1 METAMTTLPRVT
13 GALGASVFVVAAA
26 VAGLAAQNRGFDRPR
41 PQSRLVTALDTNQ
54 DGTISSAEIKAATAT
69 LAKLDTNGDG
79 KLSAEELRPA
89 FGPGGGRG
97 FGGEG
102 RGRGGEGG
110 PGGTPAMSADDL
122 ADTLMAFDRNGD
134 GTLTRTE
141 IPERFQGLFDRA
153 DTNKDGVLTKEELK
167 QSATASVQ
175 EAERGGRGGERGG
188 RGGEAGRRGGPIDP
202 LMQALDKDSDGTL
215 SAAELADAPKALLR
229 LDKNGDGQLTADE
242 YRMAMPPG
250 PGRGGEERR

>member
-1 METAMTTLPRVT
+1 MKTLPKVA

-26 VAGLAAQNRGFDRPR
+26 VAGLAAQNRGFDGPR
-41 PQSRLVTALDTNQ
+41 PQSRLVAALDANQ
-54 DGTISSAEIKAATAT
+54 DGTISSAEIKASTVA
-69 LAKLDTNGDG
+69 LAKLDANGDG
-79 KLSAEELRPA
+79 RVSAEELRPV
-89 FGPGGGRG
+89 FGPEGMRGERG

-102 RGRGGEGG
+102 QRRGEGG
-110 PGGTPAMSADDL
+110 PGPGATPAMSADDL

-134 GTLTRTE
+134 GKLTRAE

-167 QSATASVQ
+167 QSATASVA
-175 EAERGGRGGERGG
+175 EAAKGGERGG
-188 RGGEAGRRGGPIDP
+188 RGGEMGRRGGPMDP
-202 LMQALDKDSDGTL
+202 LMQALDKDGDGAL
-215 SAAELADAPKALLR
+215 SAAELADAPKALLS